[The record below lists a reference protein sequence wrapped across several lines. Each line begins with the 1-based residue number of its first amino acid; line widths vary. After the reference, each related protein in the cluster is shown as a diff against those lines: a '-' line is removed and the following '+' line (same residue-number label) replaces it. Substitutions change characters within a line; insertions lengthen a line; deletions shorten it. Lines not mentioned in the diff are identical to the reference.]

1 MGYRMRSARLAH
13 GSVQSLRGNENKKGS
28 NRVPVRKSLVL
39 ALLAGT
45 ATSPLLAQETA
56 PPETVVP
63 APAPEPPEAEPP
75 APEPAAEADDPDFE
89 LDEEDEGE
97 TIVVTGQ
104 RQRGAVIGDIA
115 PEVQFDRREIR
126 ALGAGSLSELLEA
139 IAPQTRSGRGREG
152 GGPVILLNGRRIS
165 GFAEIRDIPPEAITR
180 IDVMPEEVALK
191 YGYRA
196 DQRVVNFVLRR
207 RFSAYTTEVQ
217 GGIATAGGRESY
229 GAELNY
235 LQINQA
241 GRVNLGAEFR
251 RAEPL
256 FESERDIV
264 QAEPVAGIELGR
276 YRTLLPRTGQLELSG
291 TINRAV
297 SETVSAT
304 LNGTFDVNSSTAFL
318 GLPRPSLTPPGL
330 RRDSDTRA
338 AHLGLSVNGSIAPW
352 QWSLTGN
359 LDRSASETET
369 QTNVGLDRSRSVS
382 QTGNAELLLNGP
394 LFNLPGGGVTAAAR
408 AGFDARGLSSHS
420 DRAGLFTVR
429 NLSRTREHAQVNID
443 IPIASRRRAVLSPLG
458 NLSANVNAEVEH
470 LSDFGTLRTL
480 GAGLNWSPI
489 SQISLIASVTD
500 EDGAPSMQQLGDPVQ
515 QTPGVRIFDFVR
527 GETVEVTRID
537 GGNPA
542 LVADNRRVWKIG
554 ANVRPPSDKDLSL
567 SANYTSSRIVDA
579 ISGFPAAT
587 AEIEAAFPDRFQ
599 RDSDGRLLL
608 IDTRPV
614 NFARQDRS
622 ELRWGFNL
630 SLPIGP
636 QPQPGQGR
644 GRFGRGGQGAAGASG
659 APGAPGA
666 PAPGAGQAQPA
677 EGQAPTAGA
686 TGGRGARGGGAGGF
700 GGGRGGFGGGRG
712 GFGGGRGGFGGGGPG
727 GARLQLALYHTWHIT
742 DSVLIRP
749 GVPELDFLDGSA
761 GSSRGGRPRHELE
774 FQSGLFKNGLGARL
788 TASWQSSTFVRG
800 GPAAG
805 GGTGD
810 DLFFDDFATVNL
822 RLFADLGLQKF
833 ARERPFLRGM
843 RVSLSIDNLF
853 DARQQVRDRL
863 GTTPISYQPG
873 YLDPLGRSV
882 RLSVRKLFF

>member
-1 MGYRMRSARLAH
+1 VVS
-13 GSVQSLRGNENKKGS
+13 
-28 NRVPVRKSLVL
+28 RKAFVL
-39 ALLAGT
+39 LLLAGT
-45 ATSPLLAQETA
+45 ASSPLLAQQA
-56 PPETVVP
+56 PPSESGAP
-63 APAPEPPEAEPP
+63 APATAPP
-75 APEPAAEADDPDFE
+75 APEPAGPEPAAQAEPADPDSE
-89 LDEEDEGE
+89 AGEEDEGE

-104 RQRGAVIGDIA
+104 RQRGAVLGDIP
-115 PEVQFDRREIR
+115 PEVVFNRREIR
-126 ALGAGSLSELLEA
+126 ALGAGSLTELLEA
-139 IAPQTRSGRGREG
+139 IAPQTRSGRGRADG
-152 GGPVILLNGRRIS
+152 RPVILLNGRRIS
-165 GFAEIRDIPPEAITR
+165 GFAEIRDIPPEAIVR

-207 RFSAYTTEVQ
+207 RFDAYTAELQ
-217 GGIATAGGRESY
+217 GGLATDGGRESY

-235 LQINQA
+235 LQINRG

-251 RAEPL
+251 RAGPL

-276 YRTLLPRTGQLELSG
+276 YRTLLPRTGQFELSG

-330 RRDSDTRA
+330 RRESDSRA
-338 AHLGLSVNGSIAPW
+338 AHLGFSMNGAIAPW
-352 QWSLTGN
+352 QWSLTAN
-359 LDRSASETET
+359 LDRNSSETET
-369 QTNVGLDRSRSVS
+369 QTNAGLDRSRSVS
-382 QTGNAELLLNGP
+382 QIGNAEVLLNGP
-394 LFNLPGGGVTAAAR
+394 LFDLPAGGVTAAAR
-408 AGFDARGLSSHS
+408 AGFDARGLNSHS
-420 DRAGLFTVR
+420 DRGGVFTVR
-429 NLSRTREHAQVNID
+429 ELSRTREHAQVNID
-443 IPIASRRRAVLSPLG
+443 IPIASRRRAALAALG
-458 NLSANVNAEVEH
+458 DLSANLNAEVEH

-489 SQISLIASVTD
+489 GQVSLIASVTD

-515 QTPGVRIFDFVR
+515 QTPGVRVFDFVR

-542 LVADNRRVWKIG
+542 LVADNRRVWKLG
-554 ANVRPPSDKDLSL
+554 ANVRPFKKPDLDL
-567 SANYTSSRIVDA
+567 SANYTSSRIVNA

-599 RDSDGRLLL
+599 RDAQGRLILV
-608 IDTRPV
+608 DTRPV

-630 SLPIGP
+630 SLPVGP

-644 GRFGRGGQGAAGASG
+644 GRFGRGGQGGQGAAG

-666 PAPGAGQAQPA
+666 GQARPADGPSPGAG
-677 EGQAPTAGA
+677 GT
-686 TGGRGARGGGAGGF
+686 RGPRGGQ
-700 GGGRGGFGGGRG
+700 GFGGGRG

-727 GARLQLALYHTWHIT
+727 GGRLQLALYHTWHFT

-749 GVPELDFLDGSA
+749 GVPELDFLEGSA

-774 FQSGLFKNGLGARL
+774 LQSGLFKNGLGARL
-788 TASWQSSTFVRG
+788 TANWQSSTFVRG
-800 GPAAG
+800 GPVAG
-805 GGTGD
+805 GGTGE

-843 RVSLSIDNLF
+843 RVSLSIDNLLN
-853 DARQQVRDRL
+853 ARQQVRNSA
-863 GTTPISYQPG
+863 GTVPLSYQPG

>member
-1 MGYRMRSARLAH
+1 
-13 GSVQSLRGNENKKGS
+13 
-28 NRVPVRKSLVL
+28 VPLRKSFLI

-45 ATSPLLAQETA
+45 ASAPLLAQET
-56 PPETVVP
+56 PQPETALP
-63 APAPEPPEAEPP
+63 APAPAPAPAEAP
-75 APEPAAEADDPDFE
+75 AEPEPAAEAADAQDPDAE

-104 RQRGAVIGDIA
+104 RQRGAVLGDIQ

-126 ALGAGSLSELLEA
+126 ALGAGSITELLDA
-139 IAPQTRSGRGREG
+139 IAPQTRSGRGREEG
-152 GGPVILLNGRRIS
+152 RPVILLNGRRIS
-165 GFAEIRDIPPEAITR
+165 GFAEIRDIPPEAIVR

-207 RFSAYTTEVQ
+207 RFDAYTAEVQ
-217 GGIATAGGRESY
+217 GGVATAGGRESY

-256 FESERDIV
+256 FESERDII

-276 YRTLLPRTGQLELSG
+276 FRTLLPQTDRLELSG

-297 SETVSAT
+297 SETVQAT

-318 GLPRPSLTPPGL
+318 GLPRPALTPPGL
-330 RRDSDTRA
+330 RRESDTRA
-338 AHLGLSVNGSIAPW
+338 AHLGLSVNGTIAPW
-352 QWSLTGN
+352 QWTLTGN

-369 QTNVGLDRSRSVS
+369 QTSLGTDRSRSVS
-382 QTGNAELLLNGP
+382 QIGNAELLLNGP
-394 LFNLPGGGVTAAAR
+394 LFDLPAGGVTAAAR
-408 AGFDARGLSSHS
+408 AGFDARGLNSHS
-420 DRAGLFTVR
+420 ERGGVFTVR
-429 NLSRTREHAQVNID
+429 DLSRTRQHAQVNID
-443 IPIASRRRAVLSPLG
+443 VPIASRRRAALTALG
-458 NLSANVNAEVEH
+458 NLSANLNAEVEH

-489 SQISLIASVTD
+489 SEVSLIASVTD
-500 EDGAPSMQQLGDPVQ
+500 EDGAPSMQQLGDPVL
-515 QTPGVRIFDFVR
+515 QTPGVRVFDFVR
-527 GETVEVTRID
+527 GETVEVTRIE

-542 LVADNRRVWKIG
+542 LIADNRRVWKIG
-554 ANVRPPSDKDLSL
+554 ANVRPLKEKDLSVT
-567 SANYTSSRIVDA
+567 ANYTSSRTVNA

-630 SLPIGP
+630 TLPVGP

-644 GRFGRGGQGAAGASG
+644 GRFGRPGAAGAPGTAG
-659 APGAPGA
+659 AAGT

-677 EGQAPTAGA
+677 DGPLAGA
-686 TGGRGARGGGAGGF
+686 GGERGPRGQGGWRGGAGGA
-700 GGGRGGFGGGRG
+700 
-712 GFGGGRGGFGGGGPG
+712 RGGFGGGGFGGRGG
-727 GARLQLALYHTWHIT
+727 GAGRLQLALYHTWHFE

-749 GVPELDFLDGSA
+749 GVPELDFLEGSA
-761 GSSRGGRPRHELE
+761 GGSRGGRPRHELE
-774 FQSGLFKNGLGARL
+774 FQGGLFKNGLGARL
-788 TASWQSSTFVRG
+788 TANWQSGTRVLG
-800 GPAAG
+800 GALPG

-843 RVSLSIDNLF
+843 RVSLSIDNLL
-853 DARQQVRDRL
+853 DARQQVRDQL
-863 GTTPISYQPG
+863 GTTPISFQPG

-882 RLSVRKLFF
+882 RLSIRKLFF

>member
-1 MGYRMRSARLAH
+1 
-13 GSVQSLRGNENKKGS
+13 
-28 NRVPVRKSLVL
+28 VPARKSLVL

-45 ATSPLLAQETA
+45 ASSPLLAQETPA
-56 PPETVVP
+56 PETAVP
-63 APAPEPPEAEPP
+63 APAAVPPAEPEPVAQVDP
-75 APEPAAEADDPDFE
+75 ADVDAE
-89 LDEEDEGE
+89 LDDEDEGE

-104 RQRGAVIGDIA
+104 RQRGAVIGDIP
-115 PEVQFDRREIR
+115 PEVVFNRRDIR
-126 ALGAGSLSELLEA
+126 ALGAGSLTELLEA
-139 IAPQTRSGRGREG
+139 IAPQTQSNRGREG
-152 GGPVILLNGRRIS
+152 GRPVILLNGRRIS
-165 GFAEIRDIPPEAITR
+165 GFSEIRDIPPEAITR
-180 IDVMPEEVALK
+180 IDVLPEEVALK

-207 RFSAYTTEVQ
+207 RFDAYTAEVQ
-217 GGIATAGGRESY
+217 GGFATDGGRESY

-251 RAEPL
+251 RSGAL

-276 YRTLLPRTGQLELSG
+276 YRTLLPRTDQFELSG

-318 GLPRPSLTPPGL
+318 GLPRPALTPPGL
-330 RRDSDTRA
+330 RRESDSRA
-338 AHLGLSVNGSIAPW
+338 AHLGLSVNGAIAPW
-352 QWSLTGN
+352 QWSLTAN

-369 QTNVGLDRSRSVS
+369 QTSFGLDRSRSVS
-382 QTGNAELLLNGP
+382 QIGNAELLLNGP
-394 LFNLPGGGVTAAAR
+394 LFDLPAGGVTAAAR
-408 AGFDARGLSSHS
+408 AGFDARGLNSHS
-420 DRAGLFTVR
+420 DRSGIFTVR
-429 NLSRTREHAQVNID
+429 ELSRTREHAQVNID
-443 IPIASRRRAVLSPLG
+443 IPIASRRRAALTALG
-458 NLSANVNAEVEH
+458 NLSANLNAEVEH

-489 SQISLIASVTD
+489 EQISLIASVTD

-515 QTPGVRIFDFVR
+515 QTPGVRVFDFVR

-542 LVADNRRVWKIG
+542 LVADNRRVWKLG
-554 ANVRPPSDKDLSL
+554 ANVRPFEKTDLSL
-567 SANYTSSRIVDA
+567 SANYTSSRIVNA

-608 IDTRPV
+608 VDTRPV
-614 NFARQDRS
+614 NFARQERS

-630 SLPIGP
+630 SLPVGP

-644 GRFGRGGQGAAGASG
+644 GRFGRGGQGAAGA
-659 APGAPGA
+659 PGAPGA
-666 PAPGAGQAQPA
+666 PATPAPGAGQVQPA
-677 EGQAPTAGA
+677 DGPPA
-686 TGGRGARGGGAGGF
+686 GARGERGPRGGGQGGF
-700 GGGRGGFGGGRG
+700 RGGGGGGGRG

-727 GARLQLALYHTWHIT
+727 GGRLQLALYHTWHFT

-774 FQSGLFKNGLGARL
+774 FQGGLFKNGLGARL
-788 TASWQSSTFVRG
+788 TANWQSATFVRG
-800 GPAAG
+800 GATAG
-805 GGTGD
+805 GGAGE

-853 DARQQVRDRL
+853 NARQQVRDGL
-863 GTTPISYQPG
+863 GTMPLSYQPG

>member
-1 MGYRMRSARLAH
+1 MVSRKA
-13 GSVQSLRGNENKKGS
+13 SVL
-28 NRVPVRKSLVL
+28 L
-39 ALLAGT
+39 LLAGT
-45 ATSPLLAQETA
+45 ASSPLLAQEA
-56 PPETVVP
+56 PQSESTVP
-63 APAPEPPEAEPP
+63 APATRQP
-75 APEPAAEADDPDFE
+75 APEPAPAAQADPADRGTEA
-89 LDEEDEGE
+89 DEEDEGE

-104 RQRGAVIGDIA
+104 RQRGAVLGDIP
-115 PEVQFDRREIR
+115 PEVVFDRRDIR
-126 ALGAGSLSELLEA
+126 ALGAGSLTELLEA
-139 IAPQTRSGRGREG
+139 IAPQTRSGRGRADG
-152 GGPVILLNGRRIS
+152 RPVILLNGRRIS
-165 GFAEIRDIPPEAITR
+165 GFAEIRDIPPEAIVR

-207 RFSAYTTEVQ
+207 RFDAYTAEVQ
-217 GGIATAGGRESY
+217 GGLATDGGRESY

-276 YRTLLPRTGQLELSG
+276 YRTLLPRTGQFELSG
-291 TINRAV
+291 TIARAV

-318 GLPRPSLTPPGL
+318 GLPRPSLAPPGL
-330 RRDSDTRA
+330 RRESDSRA
-338 AHLGLSVNGSIAPW
+338 AHLGFSVNGAISPW
-352 QWSLTGN
+352 QWSLTAN
-359 LDRSASETET
+359 LDRNSSETGT
-369 QTNVGLDRSRSVS
+369 QTNAGLDRSRSVS
-382 QTGNAELLLNGP
+382 QIGNAEVLLNGP
-394 LFNLPGGGVTAAAR
+394 LFDLPAGGVTAAAR
-408 AGFDARGLSSHS
+408 AGFDARGLNSHS
-420 DRAGLFTVR
+420 DRGGLFTVR
-429 NLSRTREHAQVNID
+429 ELSRTREHAQVNID
-443 IPIASRRRAVLSPLG
+443 IPIASRRRAALTVLG
-458 NLSANVNAEVEH
+458 DLSANLNAEVEH

-489 SQISLIASVTD
+489 EQISLIASVTD

-515 QTPGVRIFDFVR
+515 QTPGVRVFDFVR

-537 GGNPA
+537 GSNPG
-542 LVADNRRVWKIG
+542 LVADNRRVWKLG
-554 ANVRPPSDKDLSL
+554 ANVRPFEKPDLSL

-599 RDSDGRLLL
+599 RDSSGRLLL
-608 IDTRPV
+608 VDTRPV
-614 NFARQDRS
+614 NFARQERS

-644 GRFGRGGQGAAGASG
+644 GRFGRGGQGAAGA
-659 APGAPGA
+659 AGA
-666 PAPGAGQAQPA
+666 PATGA
-677 EGQAPTAGA
+677 AGA
-686 TGGRGARGGGAGGF
+686 RQARPGDNAPAGARGERGPRGGGEGGF
-700 GGGRGGFGGGRG
+700 RGVSGRGGFGGGRG
-712 GFGGGRGGFGGGGPG
+712 GFGRGRGGFGGGPG
-727 GARLQLALYHTWHIT
+727 GGRLQLALYHTWHFT

-749 GVPELDFLDGSA
+749 GVPELDFLEGSA

-774 FQSGLFKNGLGARL
+774 LQSGLFKNGLGARL
-788 TASWQSSTFVRG
+788 TANWQSSTFVRG
-800 GPAAG
+800 GAVTG
-805 GGTGD
+805 GGTGE

-843 RVSLSIDNLF
+843 RVSLSVDNLF
-853 DARQQVRDRL
+853 NARQQVRD
-863 GTTPISYQPG
+863 GTGTVPLSYQPG

>member
-1 MGYRMRSARLAH
+1 MVS
-13 GSVQSLRGNENKKGS
+13 
-28 NRVPVRKSLVL
+28 RKAFVL

-45 ATSPLLAQETA
+45 ASSPLLAQQTP
-56 PPETVVP
+56 PPETVL
-63 APAPEPPEAEPP
+63 PEPTPVSPAVEPAEP
-75 APEPAAEADDPDFE
+75 EPSAQAAGPDTE
-89 LDEEDEGE
+89 LDEDEEGE

-115 PEVQFDRREIR
+115 PEVVFDRREIR
-126 ALGAGSLSELLEA
+126 ALGAVSITELLEA
-139 IAPQTRSGRGREG
+139 IAPQTRSGRGREDAR
-152 GGPVILLNGRRIS
+152 PVILLNGRRIS
-165 GFAEIRDIPPEAITR
+165 GFAEIRDIPPEAIVR

-207 RFSAYTTEVQ
+207 RFDAYTAELQ
-217 GGIATAGGRESY
+217 GGIATEGGRESY

-235 LQINQA
+235 LQINTA
-241 GRVNLGAEFR
+241 GRINVGAEFR
-251 RAEPL
+251 RSEPL
-256 FESERDIV
+256 FENERDIV

-276 YRTLLPRTGQLELSG
+276 YRTLLPRTDQLELSG
-291 TINRAV
+291 TINRSV
-297 SETVSAT
+297 SETVQAT
-304 LNGTFDVNSSTAFL
+304 LNGTLDVNSSTAFL
-318 GLPRPSLTPPGL
+318 GLPRPGLTPPGL
-330 RRDSDTRA
+330 RRESDSRA
-338 AHLGLSVNGSIAPW
+338 GHLGLSINGSLQPW
-352 QWSLTGN
+352 QWSLTAN
-359 LDRSASETET
+359 LDRSANET
-369 QTNVGLDRSRSVS
+369 QTQTNFGLDRSRSVS
-382 QTGNAELLLNGP
+382 QVGNAELLLNGP
-394 LFNLPGGGVTAAAR
+394 LFNLPAGGVTAAAR
-408 AGFDARGLSSHS
+408 AGFDARGLNSHS
-420 DRAGLFTVR
+420 DRGGIFTVR
-429 NLSRTREHAQVNID
+429 ELSRTREHAQVNID
-443 IPIASRRRAVLSPLG
+443 IPIASRRRAALTALG
-458 NLSANVNAEVEH
+458 NLSANLNAEVEH

-489 SQISLIASVTD
+489 SQVSLIASVTD
-500 EDGAPSMQQLGDPVQ
+500 EEGAPSIQQLGDPVQ
-515 QTPGVRIFDFVR
+515 QTPGVRVFDFVR

-542 LVADNRRVWKIG
+542 LVADNRRVWKLG
-554 ANVRPPSDKDLSL
+554 ANLRPFEKTDLSL
-567 SANYTSSRIVDA
+567 SANFTSSRIVNA

-587 AEIEAAFPDRFQ
+587 AEIEAAFPERFQ
-599 RDSDGRLLL
+599 RDSGGRLLL

-630 SLPIGP
+630 GLPIGP

-644 GRFGRGGQGAAGASG
+644 GRFGRGGQGPAGE
-659 APGAPGA
+659 PGTPGTP
-666 PAPGAGQAQPA
+666 PAGAGQVRPA
-677 EGQAPTAGA
+677 EGPA
-686 TGGRGARGGGAGGF
+686 TGARGERGPRAGGEGGF
-700 GGGRGGFGGGRG
+700 RGGGRGGFG
-712 GFGGGRGGFGGGGPG
+712 GGGRGGFGGGGPG
-727 GARLQLALYHTWHIT
+727 GGRVQLALYHTWHFT

-774 FQSGLFKNGLGARL
+774 FQGGIFKNGLGARL
-788 TASWQSSTFVRG
+788 TANWQNATFVRG
-800 GPAAG
+800 GPALG

-810 DLFFDDFATVNL
+810 DLFFEDFATVNL

-863 GTTPISYQPG
+863 GTVPLSYQPG

>member
-1 MGYRMRSARLAH
+1 MA
-13 GSVQSLRGNENKKGS
+13 
-28 NRVPVRKSLVL
+28 PRKLFVL

-45 ATSPLLAQETA
+45 ASTPLLAQETPA
-56 PPETVVP
+56 PESDVP
-63 APAPEPPEAEPP
+63 APAETPPVI
-75 APEPAAEADDPDFE
+75 EPAGTDAAAQAVDPVDSDDPDADY
-89 LDEEDEGE
+89 DEEDDGE

-139 IAPQTRSGRGREG
+139 IAPQTRSGRGREDG
-152 GGPVILLNGRRIS
+152 RPIILLNGRRIS

-207 RFSAYTTEVQ
+207 RFNAYTAEVQ
-217 GGIATAGGRESY
+217 GGMATDGGRETY

-235 LQINQA
+235 LQINRA

-256 FESERDIV
+256 FESERDII
-264 QAEPVAGIELGR
+264 QTEPVAGIELGR
-276 YRTLLPRTGQLELSG
+276 FRTLLPRTDQLELSG
-291 TINRAV
+291 TLNRAV

-330 RRDSDTRA
+330 RRESDTRA
-338 AHLGLSVNGSIAPW
+338 AHLGLSVNGAIAPW

-369 QTNVGLDRSRSVS
+369 QTAVGTDRSRSVS
-382 QTGNAELLLNGP
+382 QIGNAELVLNGP
-394 LFNLPGGGVTAAAR
+394 LFDLPGGEVTAAAR
-408 AGFDARGLSSHS
+408 AGFDARGLGSRSE
-420 DRAGLFTVR
+420 RAGLFTVR
-429 NLSRTREHAQVNID
+429 DLSRTREHAQVNVD
-443 IPIASRRRAVLSPLG
+443 IPIASRRRAVLTALG
-458 NLSANVNAEVEH
+458 NLSANLNAEVEH

-489 SQISLIASVTD
+489 SEISLIASVTD
-500 EDGAPSMQQLGDPVQ
+500 EDGAPSMQQLGDPAQ
-515 QTPGVRIFDFVR
+515 STPGVRVFDFVR

-554 ANVRPPSDKDLSL
+554 ANVRPFSDKDLSL
-567 SANYTSSRIVDA
+567 SANYTSSRIVNA

-587 AEIEAAFPDRFQ
+587 AEIEAAFPGRFQ
-599 RDSDGRLLL
+599 RDADGRLLL
-608 IDTRPV
+608 VDTRPV

-622 ELRWGFNL
+622 QLRWGFNL

-644 GRFGRGGQGAAGASG
+644 GRFGRAGPGAAGAPG
-659 APGAPGA
+659 APPTPGTPGA
-666 PAPGAGQAQPA
+666 PAPGAGQVQPA
-677 EGQAPTAGA
+677 EGAPA
-686 TGGRGARGGGAGGF
+686 GARGERGPGGGGGF
-700 GGGRGGFGGGRG
+700 RGGGRGGRGGFGGGRG
-712 GFGGGRGGFGGGGPG
+712 G
-727 GARLQLALYHTWHIT
+727 GAGRLQLGLYHTWHFT

-774 FQSGLFKNGLGARL
+774 FQGGLFKNGLGARL
-788 TASWQSSTFVRG
+788 TANWQSATFVRG
-800 GPAAG
+800 GALAG
-805 GGTGD
+805 GGAGD

-822 RLFADLGLQKF
+822 RLFADLGLQPF

>member
-1 MGYRMRSARLAH
+1 MPVCRSF
-13 GSVQSLRGNENKKGS
+13 VI
-28 NRVPVRKSLVL
+28 

-45 ATSPLLAQETA
+45 ASSPLLAQEAPAAATA
-56 PPETVVP
+56 VP
-63 APAPEPPEAEPP
+63 APPTVPP
-75 APEPAAEADDPDFE
+75 ATEPVGPEPAAQAADPADPEAE
-89 LDEEDEGE
+89 LDEEEYGE

-104 RQRGAVIGDIA
+104 RERGAVIGDIQ
-115 PEVQFDRREIR
+115 PEVQFNRREIR

-139 IAPQTRSGRGREG
+139 IAPQTRSGRGRGEG
-152 GGPVILLNGRRIS
+152 RPVVLLNGRRIS
-165 GFAEIRDIPPEAITR
+165 GFSEIRDIPPEAIVR

-207 RFSAYTTEVQ
+207 RFDAYTTEVQ
-217 GGIATAGGRESY
+217 GGIATEGGRESS

-235 LQINQA
+235 LQINPA
-241 GRVNLGAEFR
+241 GRVNLGAEVR
-251 RAEPL
+251 RAGPL

-264 QAEPVAGIELGR
+264 QAEPVPGIELGR
-276 YRTLLPRTGQLELSG
+276 FRTLLPRTDQLELSG

-318 GLPRPSLTPPGL
+318 GLPRPTLTPPGL
-330 RRDSDTRA
+330 RRESDSRA
-338 AHLGLSVNGSIAPW
+338 AHLGLAVDGAIAPW
-352 QWSLTGN
+352 QWSLTAN
-359 LDRSASETET
+359 LDRNSSETET
-369 QTNVGLDRSRSVS
+369 QTSIGLDRSRSVS
-382 QTGNAELLLNGP
+382 QIGNAELLLNGP
-394 LFNLPGGGVTAAAR
+394 LFDLPAGGVTAAAR
-408 AGFDARGLSSHS
+408 AGFDARGLDSWS
-420 DRAGLFTVR
+420 DRSGFFTVR
-429 NLSRTREHAQVNID
+429 ELSRTREHAQVNID
-443 IPIASRRRAVLSPLG
+443 VPIASRRRAVLTALG
-458 NLSANVNAEVEH
+458 NLSANLNAEVEH

-489 SQISLIASVTD
+489 PEVSLIASVSD

-515 QTPGVRIFDFVR
+515 QTPGVRVFDFVR

-542 LVADNRRVWKIG
+542 LVADNRRVWKLG
-554 ANVRPPSDKDLSL
+554 ANVRPFSEKDLSI

-587 AEIEAAFPDRFQ
+587 AEIEAAFPERFQ
-599 RDSDGRLLL
+599 RDSGGRLLL
-608 IDTRPV
+608 VDTRPV
-614 NFARQDRS
+614 NFARQERS

-644 GRFGRGGQGAAGASG
+644 GRFGRGGQGGAGGGAAPAT
-659 APGAPGA
+659 PGA
-666 PAPGAGQAQPA
+666 PAPGVGQAEPA
-677 EGQAPTAGA
+677 DGAPG
-686 TGGRGARGGGAGGF
+686 GARGERGPRGGGEGGF
-700 GGGRGGFGGGRG
+700 RGG
-712 GFGGGRGGFGGGGPG
+712 GGGRGGFGGGGRGGFGGRGG
-727 GARLQLALYHTWHIT
+727 GAGRLQLALYHTWHFT

-774 FQSGLFKNGLGARL
+774 FQGGLFKNGLGARL
-788 TASWQSSTFVRG
+788 TANWQSSTFVRG
-800 GPAAG
+800 GALAG
-805 GGTGD
+805 GGTGG

-843 RVSLSIDNLF
+843 RVSLSIDNLL
-853 DARQQVRDRL
+853 DSRQQVRDRL
-863 GTTPISYQPG
+863 GTVPLSYQPG